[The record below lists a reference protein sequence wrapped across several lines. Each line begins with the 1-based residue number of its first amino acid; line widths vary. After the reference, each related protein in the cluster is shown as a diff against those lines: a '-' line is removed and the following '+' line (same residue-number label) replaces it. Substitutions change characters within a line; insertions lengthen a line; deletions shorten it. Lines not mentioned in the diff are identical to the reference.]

1 MNNINKTYG
10 SIENS
15 KKFDRPRYI
24 LRIPTPK
31 MGLIDTK
38 TMDSTANVKNKVKV
52 ESQDM
57 TIITLTIMVVIIM
70 TANLLFKIYKIY
82 NRCLND
88 LNKI

>member
-1 MNNINKTYG
+1 
-10 SIENS
+10 
-15 KKFDRPRYI
+15 
-24 LRIPTPK
+24 
-31 MGLIDTK
+31 
-38 TMDSTANVKNKVKV
+38 MDSTANVKNKVKV